1 MADFNEEQKV
11 TTEDSRVNSFWYGFK
26 RFIWFIAIT
35 SVLCGV
41 IGAVVAK
48 IKDKNVYTATS
59 SVMMVAEIADA
70 SDTTNVSLSK
80 KIMPSVSALI
90 KSVETIQTANEIY
103 IENHGAQGNPAISV
117 KSVKVSYGDD
127 SLIIR
132 VSYSDYSEKA
142 AESKLNAVIAS
153 AKKML
158 TSGKKLPVNVLS
170 LEPLQNTPDKSVSN
184 SFWKY
189 VLVGFGAGLV
199 LSFGAS
205 LVIKAL
211 DTSIRSKKEVEELCG
226 VSLLSCIEDV
236 KE

>member
-11 TTEDSRVNSFWYGFK
+11 TTEDTRVNSFWYGFK

-48 IKDKNVYTATS
+48 VKDKNVYTATS
-59 SVMMVAEIADA
+59 SVMLVAEIADA
-70 SDTTNVSLSK
+70 SDTTNASLSK

-90 KSVETIQTANEIY
+90 KSVETIQTANEKY
-103 IENHGAQGNPAISV
+103 GAQEKPAISAG
-117 KSVKVSYGDD
+117 SVKVSYGDD

-142 AESKLNAVIAS
+142 AADKLNAVIDA
-153 AKKML
+153 AKQTL

-170 LEPLQNTPDKSVSN
+170 LEALQNTPDKSVSN

-199 LSFGAS
+199 LSFGAA
-205 LVIKAL
+205 LIIKAL

-226 VSLLSCIEDV
+226 VSLLSCIDEV

>member
-48 IKDKNVYTATS
+48 VKDKNVYTATS
-59 SVMMVAEIADA
+59 SVMLVAEIANSNA
-70 SDTTNVSLSK
+70 SLSK

-103 IENHGAQGNPAISV
+103 IENHGAQGNPAISA

-132 VSYSDYSEKA
+132 VAYSDYSEKA
-142 AESKLNAVIAS
+142 AADKLNAVVAS
-153 AKKML
+153 AKKTL

>member
-11 TTEDSRVNSFWYGFK
+11 KTEDTRVNSFWYGFK

-48 IKDKNVYTATS
+48 VKDKNVYTATS
-59 SVMMVAEIADA
+59 SAMLVAEIADA
-70 SDTTNVSLSK
+70 SDTTNASLSK

-90 KSVETIQTANEIY
+90 KSVETIQTANEKY
-103 IENHGAQGNPAISV
+103 GAQEKPAISAG
-117 KSVKVSYGDD
+117 SVKVSYGDD

-142 AESKLNAVIAS
+142 AMDKLNAVIDA
-153 AKKML
+153 AKQTL

-170 LEPLQNTPDKSVSN
+170 LEALQNTPDKSVSN

-205 LVIKAL
+205 LIIKAL

-226 VSLLSCIEDV
+226 VSLLSCIDEV